1 MLPLNDDE
9 ELFFKRIY
17 SLKDNAINNYKVSM
31 LKFLDLRQQEII
43 KYVIGNNVFIYFNG
57 GYDDAEY
64 KKCIISPF
72 ELEEPDFKLDLLK
85 LEYNKKYLTLNHRKV
100 LACLMELGIKREVI
114 GDILFDGDTC
124 FIMVSNEMTDYLI
137 QSLKL
142 ISHVPVELKKY
153 DGEVSNIINFE
164 EHKCFVSSM
173 RLDAIISGIYNIA
186 RSASQEL
193 IKGEC
198 VKVNQV
204 LIKNNSHETNPGDII
219 SVRGKG
225 RFKIVEVLG
234 HSRGDK
240 IVLKLAKYI

>member
-1 MLPLNDDE
+1 MLPQNDEE

-17 SLKDNAINNYKVSM
+17 SLKDNAINNYKLST
-31 LKFLDLRQQEII
+31 LKFLDIRQQEIV
-43 KYVIGNNVFIYFNG
+43 KYIIGNSAYLYFNG
-57 GYDDAEY
+57 GYSDAEY

-72 ELEEPDFKLDLLK
+72 ELDNPDFKLDILK
-85 LEYNKKYLTLNHRKV
+85 LDYNKKYLSLNHRKV

-114 GDILFDGDTC
+114 GDILFNNDEC
-124 FIMVSNEMTDYLI
+124 FIISSSEMTDYLI
-137 QSLKL
+137 NNLKL
-142 ISHVPVELKKY
+142 ISHNPVELMRY
-153 DGEVSNIINFE
+153 SGEVSNIINFE
-164 EHKCFVSSM
+164 EHTCFVASM

-186 RSASQEL
+186 RSNSQEL
-193 IKGEC
+193 IKAES

-204 LIKNNSHETNPGDII
+204 LVKNNSHETKPGDII

-225 RFKIVEVLG
+225 RFKIIEISG